1 MNLYFY
7 YTCEIRISIS
17 EWLGSNNDKIR
28 IMAKKML
35 EKYDKYWSV
44 VNELMAVATV
54 LDPRYKMKL
63 VEYYFPML
71 YGVDCEHR
79 IGSVRNYCYDLVKE
93 YQLKS
98 KSYGHV
104 C

>member
-35 EKYDKYWSV
+35 EKYDKYWSL
-44 VNELMAVATV
+44 VNELIAVATV
-54 LDPRYKMKL
+54 LDLRYKTKL
-63 VEYYFPML
+63 VE
-71 YGVDCEHR
+71 
-79 IGSVRNYCYDLVKE
+79 
-93 YQLKS
+93 
-98 KSYGHV
+98 
-104 C
+104 